1 MPKPKYP
8 KKPTT
13 QLRERKMIN
22 PKRNSVL
29 QKAKDAAN
37 WSKDAASKVKDKS
50 RESLDRAYEAKR
62 PFAVEA
68 LEQLRADNPR
78 ATPAKIQKMLDE
90 ELMAVEAEHD
100 GTSEDFASAVSMY
113 VFTSLELHDVDV
125 EAESKHQKMIDL
137 MVVLDSTAV
146 KVARKAVGIAATVVM
161 FLPQGKAVKGVA
173 VAKKAIA
180 GAAVAK
186 GVLASKKAESRV
198 AKTII
203 ERTAKILG
211 PAPKSWRD

>member
-1 MPKPKYP
+1 M
-8 KKPTT
+8 KKPN
-13 QLRERKMIN
+13 KD
-22 PKRNSVL
+22 SVANAAKSAL
-29 QKAKDAAN
+29 SWTKETAGKA
-37 WSKDAASKVKDKS
+37 KDKS
-50 RESLDRAYEAKR
+50 REGLDRAYEVKR
-62 PFAVEA
+62 PFAVAA
-68 LEQLRADNPR
+68 LEQLRADNPK

-100 GTSEDFASAVSMY
+100 STSEDFASAVSMY

-125 EAESKHQKMIDL
+125 QSESKHQKMIDL

-180 GAAVAK
+180 G
-186 GVLASKKAESRV
+186 
-198 AKTII
+198 
-203 ERTAKILG
+203 
-211 PAPKSWRD
+211 

>member
-1 MPKPKYP
+1 L
-8 KKPTT
+8 KKPSK
-13 QLRERKMIN
+13 E
-22 PKRNSVL
+22 SVSQAAKTAL
-29 QKAKDAAN
+29 NWTKDTAAKA
-37 WSKDAASKVKDKS
+37 KDKS

-68 LEQLRADNPR
+68 LEQLRADNPK
-78 ATPAKIQKMLDE
+78 ASPSKIQSLLDE
-90 ELMAVEAEHD
+90 ELKAVEAEYD
-100 GTSEDFASAVSMY
+100 SSSQDFASAVSLY
-113 VFTSLELHDVDV
+113 VFTSLELHDVD
-125 EAESKHQKMIDL
+125 EDDDSKHQKLIDL

-146 KVARKAVGIAATVVM
+146 KVARKAVGVAAAVVM
-161 FLPQGKAVKGVA
+161 ILPQGRAVKGVA

-186 GVLASKKAESRV
+186 GVLANKKTESRV

>member
-1 MPKPKYP
+1 M
-8 KKPTT
+8 KKPN
-13 QLRERKMIN
+13 KD
-22 PKRNSVL
+22 SVANAAMSAISWTKETSG
-29 QKAKDAAN
+29 KA
-37 WSKDAASKVKDKS
+37 KDKS

-68 LEQLRADNPR
+68 LEQLRADNPK
-78 ATPAKIQKMLDE
+78 ATPVKIQKMLDE

-100 GTSEDFASAVSMY
+100 STSGDFASAVSMY
-113 VFTSLELHDVDV
+113 VITSLELHSVDV
-125 EAESKHQKMIDL
+125 ESESKHQKMIDL

-173 VAKKAIA
+173 IAKKAIA

-211 PAPKSWRD
+211 PAPKAWRD